1 MLKNKIILVVGGD
14 SRLIRLA
21 ELFQKNNKV
30 YCVGLEQSGADNLL
44 HTTIENL
51 ILTDKSLDYIVLP
64 LPSSLDNITINAPF
78 SKTPLSIE
86 DILSLADCK
95 TTILGGKLS
104 ETVRHRIGARQ
115 LSYIDYLEREELSIL
130 NAIPTAEGAIGIAM
144 NELATTI
151 YDTSCLI
158 VGYGRIA
165 KVLAPRLASLGAKVT
180 ISARKFSDL
189 AWIKANG
196 FIAMH
201 NNQLGNAIKNK
212 QLVFNTVPAT
222 VLDEKVLRN
231 AKKDCVMIDLASK
244 PGGIDFEVAKN
255 LELKTIWALS
265 LPGKVAPIT
274 AGKIIY
280 ETIENIIHERSLPL
294 E

>member
-1 MLKNKIILVVGGD
+1 MLKNKTILVVGGD
-14 SRLIRLA
+14 SRIIRLA
-21 ELFQKNNKV
+21 ELFQKNNRV
-30 YCVGLEQSGADNLL
+30 YCLGLELSGVDSLL
-44 HTTIENL
+44 HTTTENL
-51 ILTDKSLDYIVLP
+51 ILSDKTLDYIILP
-64 LPSSLDNITINAPF
+64 LPASLDNITINAPF
-78 SKTPLSIE
+78 SKNALPIE
-86 DILSLADCK
+86 EVLSLADCK
-95 TTILGGKLS
+95 TTIIGGKIS
-104 ETVRHRIGARQ
+104 ETVRHKIGARQ
-115 LSYIDYLEREELSIL
+115 LFFIDYLEREELSIL

-165 KVLAPRLASLGAKVT
+165 KILAPRLASLGAKVT

-196 FIAMH
+196 FIPMH
-201 NNQLGNAIKNK
+201 NNQLGNVIKNK
-212 QLVFNTVPAT
+212 QLVFNTVPVT

-231 AKKDCVMIDLASK
+231 AEKECVLIDLASK

-255 LELKTIWALS
+255 LGLKTIWALS